1 MNREINIGKTGLLL
15 AAAAGVLGLAFL
27 FAFRRAPR
35 EEPGTEHSGGSAPA
49 AVSARPG
56 TPPAPLRP
64 REESVDDGNFDD
76 KLRQA
81 LAETRLD
88 QKILRLARLAAAAG
102 PDRVVHILD
111 AAGAGQIRA
120 RIIEAMLP
128 LIAPTDLAAFVPA
141 LENSGYKEDAQA
153 LRTWLWTDVE
163 DSKPGKYTPEVLL
176 AAARAAK
183 EGGPLREAIARLA
196 GVSLQTLPPEKLP
209 PLPEDGLAASL
220 LWGYARA
227 RCLVTVEASVS
238 VEDVSRL
245 ARAHPE
251 AVTAILEGAF
261 SVLFG
266 YSGKEDG
273 KDLSAALVKSL
284 PEESRPTGFEMFA
297 KWLARNDS
305 LKASGWVN
313 ELPPGEEKDRAIA
326 GMLEGLREPER
337 ETAAGPWIEAVRDP
351 ALKQTLAEKYLRQE

>member
-15 AAAAGVLGLAFL
+15 AAAGVLGLAFL

-56 TPPAPLRP
+56 TPLAPLRP

-141 LENSGYKEDAQA
+141 LENSGYEEDAQA
-153 LRTWLWTDVE
+153 LLSWLRTDVE

-183 EGGPLREAIARLA
+183 EGGPPREAIARLA

-209 PLPEDGLAASL
+209 PLPEDGLATPL
-220 LWGYARA
+220 LRGYAQA
-227 RCLVTVEASVS
+227 RSLVS

-261 SVLFG
+261 SALFG

-273 KDLSAALVKSL
+273 KDLSATLVKSL

-351 ALKQTLAEKYLRQE
+351 ALKQALAEKYLRQE